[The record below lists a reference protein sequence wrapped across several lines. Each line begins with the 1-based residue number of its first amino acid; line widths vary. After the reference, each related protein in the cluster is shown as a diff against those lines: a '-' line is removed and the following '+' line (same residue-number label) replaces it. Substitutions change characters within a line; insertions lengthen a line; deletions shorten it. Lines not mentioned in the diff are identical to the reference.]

1 VAEEY
6 FVIFVISQWNV
17 TGWDVWWL

>member
-1 VAEEY
+1 VAGEY
-6 FVIFVISQWNV
+6 FMMFMISQWNV